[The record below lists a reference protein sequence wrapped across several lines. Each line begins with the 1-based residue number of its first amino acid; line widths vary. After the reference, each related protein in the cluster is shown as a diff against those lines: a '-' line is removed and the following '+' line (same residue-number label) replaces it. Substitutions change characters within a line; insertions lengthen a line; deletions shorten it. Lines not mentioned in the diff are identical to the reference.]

1 MIMIMMMMMMMKIKV
16 DNDIFGAVENAA
28 DNDNPEEEVGCDTL
42 GRAFER
48 TNQSQGVVNLV
59 QSEDEFVITV
69 YP

>member
-1 MIMIMMMMMMMKIKV
+1 MMMMMIMKV

-48 TNQSQGVVNLV
+48 TSGSGRT
-59 QSEDEFVITV
+59 SEKFAIFLEEFESTAT
-69 YP
+69 